1 MAAPDLD
8 SLMTTDL
15 LDAAALRQACA
26 GVAATPCSC
35 ALGACRSWESF
46 TEDRW
51 PGQWVQH
58 IGTLRDPAVDEP
70 TVEEFHPDGTRY
82 ASPDAPLAVAF
93 FPCNRCD
100 AYACGRC
107 GRTLLRYTEYGGYYV
122 DHRVRE
128 VVAALIV

>member
-1 MAAPDLD
+1 M
-8 SLMTTDL
+8 SLKNQS
-15 LDAAALRQACA
+15 LDAQTLTAACSDSVPAPCA
-26 GVAATPCSC
+26 C

-51 PGQWVQH
+51 PVELFQR
-58 IGTLRDPAVDEP
+58 IGTLRDSSFDEP
-70 TVEEFHPDGTRY
+70 TLEEFHPNGTRY
-82 ASPDAPLAVAF
+82 GSPDAPVAVGF

-100 AYACGRC
+100 AYRCDRC

-128 VVAALIV
+128 ISPDLIV

>member
-1 MAAPDLD
+1 
-8 SLMTTDL
+8 MTNDL
-15 LDAAALRQACA
+15 LDAPALRHACA
-26 GVAATPCSC
+26 GRPAKPCSC

-51 PGQWVQH
+51 PKVSVQRL
-58 IGTLRDPAVDEP
+58 GTLRDLAVNDP
-70 TVEEFHPDGTRY
+70 TLEEFHPGGTRY
-82 ASPDAPLAVAF
+82 GSPDAPMAVAF

-128 VVAALIV
+128 ALPELVV

>member
-1 MAAPDLD
+1 
-8 SLMTTDL
+8 MTTDL
-15 LDAAALRQACA
+15 LDATALKQACVGRPAA
-26 GVAATPCSC
+26 GPCLC

-51 PGQWVQH
+51 PGASVRRL
-58 IGTLRDPAVDEP
+58 GTLRNPVTDEP

-82 ASPDAPLAVAF
+82 GSPDAPLAVDF

-100 AYACGRC
+100 AYACDRC
-107 GRTLLRYTEYGGYYV
+107 GRALLRYTEYGGYYV

-128 VVAALIV
+128 LVQELIF

>member
-1 MAAPDLD
+1 M
-8 SLMTTDL
+8 STDL
-15 LDAAALRQACA
+15 LDAQALRQACA
-26 GVAATPCSC
+26 VSVAGPCAC

-51 PGQWVQH
+51 PGELLQRV
-58 IGTLRDPAVDEP
+58 GTLRDPAIDEP
-70 TVEEFHPDGTRY
+70 TLEEWHPDGTRY
-82 ASPDAPLAVAF
+82 GSPDAPLALAF

-100 AYACGRC
+100 AYACKRC

-128 VVAALIV
+128 VLPELIVQAAS